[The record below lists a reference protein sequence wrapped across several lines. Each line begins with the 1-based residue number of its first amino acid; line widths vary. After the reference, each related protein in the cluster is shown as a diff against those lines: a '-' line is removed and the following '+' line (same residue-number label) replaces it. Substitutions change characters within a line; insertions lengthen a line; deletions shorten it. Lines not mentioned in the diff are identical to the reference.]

1 MLVLPGIWQV
11 LPVVWLVLPVAVL
24 VLHVIWLV
32 LPVVW
37 LILPVVGA
45 GITCCMDTP
54 AVSVNR
60 SITLLRREAASTD
73 NFFLI
78 RLSVRYGGSPSF
90 VALKAISL

>member
-1 MLVLPGIWQV
+1 MQGLVF
-11 LPVVWLVLPVAVL
+11 PVVC
-24 VLHVIWLV
+24 
-32 LPVVW
+32 

-73 NFFLI
+73 DFFYLDC
-78 RLSVRYGGSPSF
+78 LSVLAVLLFF
-90 VALKAISL
+90 VALKAILV

>member
-32 LPVVW
+32 FPVVC

-60 SITLLRREAASTD
+60 SITLLRRVEAATD
-73 NFFLI
+73 YFFLI
-78 RLSVRYGGSPSF
+78 RLSACVGSPSF
-90 VALKAISL
+90 VALKAISV